1 MNDGD
6 GYRNP
11 SEVSFD
17 ALQEALQRNGYL
29 QNPINRNPTL
39 LIDTDREI
47 GKETGT
53 IETRVGI
60 TPSQAERLIAMFAE
74 SKLALTIFV
83 VKGAGEMAGFSDADY
98 QKAGCRLIEQASLA
112 SLPEPPDVVHAL
124 KEPAPHEGVI
134 PGPFIRIG
142 ALHLTEHSLGHRSGI
157 TALLEARNF
166 SCMLDGSATGYCSYL
181 MSRGYRTPIVASMSV
196 FAGKIAAQKILEN
209 YATLSSPRELKIV
222 IIGGGVAGTAAAESL
237 QGKCAE
243 LKILE
248 VDDQRI
254 EALKSRLVPTFSSSS
269 TNLSVHKNT
278 ATVVREALANASG
291 LILAQRRGVEHAA
304 HVLSLPQID
313 VLSPGALIVD
323 IAIDQGGSIENPD
336 VELTDS
342 LAETI
347 RKNSLAINQR
357 GKVYFAESNMPRAF
371 PSEAST
377 AHGLAILPYLAGLLT
392 LCAIHGGAE
401 NAMSDLFGRAAK
413 PFNHVNELPEAYR
426 NDYFQMIIQDLRNGI
441 ELAHRNGGLE
451 ICNPDIAK
459 DEALV
464 GLLRKAWAGD

>member
-29 QNPINRNPTL
+29 QNPINRNPIL

-60 TPSQAERLIAMFAE
+60 TPSQAERLMAMFGE
-74 SKLALTIFV
+74 SNLALTVFV

-98 QKAGCRLIEQASLA
+98 QKAGCRLIAQASLA
-112 SLPEPPDVVHAL
+112 SLPERPDVVHAL

-134 PGPFIRIG
+134 PGPFMRIG

-157 TALLEARNF
+157 GALLKARNF

-209 YATLSSPRELKIV
+209 QAALASPKELKII
-222 IIGGGVAGTAAAESL
+222 IIGGGVAGAAAAENL
-237 QGKCAE
+237 HGKCAE

-254 EALKSRLVPTFSSSS
+254 EALKSRLAPVFSSSS
-269 TNLSVHKNT
+269 TRLSVRKNLE
-278 ATVVREALANASG
+278 ANVREALAGASG
-291 LILAQRRGVEHAA
+291 LILAQRRGVEPAA
-304 HVLSLPQID
+304 HVLSLPQLEA
-313 VLSPGALIVD
+313 LSPGALIVD

-336 VELTDS
+336 IEVTDS
-342 LAETI
+342 LAEAI
-347 RKNSLAINQR
+347 RKNSLAIKQR
-357 GKVYFAESNMPRAF
+357 DKVYFAESNMPRAF

-377 AHGLAILPYLAGLLT
+377 AHGLAILPYLAGLLA

-401 NAMSDLFGRAAK
+401 NAMGALFGRPAK
-413 PFNHVNELPEAYR
+413 PFAHVDELPVAYR
-426 NDYFQMIIQDLRNGI
+426 DDYFQMIIQDLRNGI
-441 ELAHRNGGLE
+441 ELAHRDGELE

-464 GLLRKAWAGD
+464 TLLRKAWAGE